1 MEYLGRLLLIS
12 DAYVRNVSDICMY
25 GTYSILFRTGQSDLQ
40 HINGGADVFDP
51 GHGYGIRS
59 TLSLDLTATRD
70 H

>member
-1 MEYLGRLLLIS
+1 MY
-12 DAYVRNVSDICMY
+12 AMCQTYVRMY
-25 GTYSILFRTGQSDLQ
+25 GTYSILFKTGQSDLQ

-70 H
+70 HQLPQ